1 MSKEKD
7 KFRKYKKQILEE
19 LKIILTDESIF
30 MKLKEVNKKYERK
43 RKS

>member
-30 MKLKEVNKKYERK
+30 KKLKEINKYYDNK

>member
-7 KFRKYKKQILEE
+7 KFKKYKKQILEE
-19 LKIILTDESIF
+19 LKIILTDKSIF
-30 MKLKEVNKKYERK
+30 KKFKEVNKNERK

>member
-30 MKLKEVNKKYERK
+30 KKLKEVNKKYEHK